1 MRAML
6 QILFVYQNLIYQILF
21 LSGLMVLQEI
31 LIHVHHSHKEIH
43 TTRVVQESR
52 NANEDHTT
60 IKTPRLE
67 ELHIPN
73 TFCIS
78 SSEVIN
84 FFFPQM
90 HCPCVKYVVVL

>member
-1 MRAML
+1 
-6 QILFVYQNLIYQILF
+6 
-21 LSGLMVLQEI
+21 MVLQEI
-31 LIHVHHSHKEIH
+31 LIHVHHSQKEIH

-60 IKTPRLE
+60 TKTPRLE

-78 SSEVIN
+78 SSKVIN
-84 FFFPQM
+84 FFSTDALLM
-90 HCPCVKYVVVL
+90 CNVLNMLLYYKIVSGIIERNVSNSFWTN